1 MRAGKRKGGSSL
13 TELPP
18 DYVFRKKILFA
29 AFGLESLGEAGTKLI
44 GLFEALMAR
53 APVHAHRFA
62 GQFDLHVGQELL
74 KHLGGFAGPAVGAE
88 SAAHK
93 DFGAETLD
101 VGQSAHDVGQDRVVV
116 SRRTNN
122 EAAGVRKGGH
132 DGAVVIGLAGHD
144 SSGNPVVLEAGADGI
159 GHLFGGVP
167 HGVVDDDSALA
178 GFLFGHGLV
187 EIDDFFDAFIAGDQT
202 VVRSDHVDVQGS
214 DNGQRFQHLGRIGQ
228 DDVEV
233 IFLRTADEITVF
245 VLVDE
250 TFGAGDILA
259 ESVLG
264 EKNFGFRAV
273 GHHAIRPVQH
283 AGFLEDQCVLANGDL
298 ISAFYRLHGPVF
310 HLIAV
315 VAGHGLEGHGGAENF
330 FRLAGADDFT
340 ERAFMVE
347 FHVVDDQVV
356 DLFGLNDVAEAAE
369 KRAGLPRSYGINKGV
384 FFILDKIGVV
394 RSAFRALGI
403 AVKVVMIVVDASDPV
418 DIFKNFDSVH
428 KPSAVLYAQ
437 INAKTAGVLRPAVY
451 NHERLVLNLG
461 EFVLA
466 GAADG
471 ADPVIRQ
478 LVERNVVVFGGI
490 INVTADAAF
499 VFIHN

>member
-1 MRAGKRKGGSSL
+1 
-13 TELPP
+13 
-18 DYVFRKKILFA
+18 
-29 AFGLESLGEAGTKLI
+29 
-44 GLFEALMAR
+44 
-53 APVHAHRFA
+53 
-62 GQFDLHVGQELL
+62 
-74 KHLGGFAGPAVGAE
+74 
-88 SAAHK
+88 
-93 DFGAETLD
+93 
-101 VGQSAHDVGQDRVVV
+101 
-116 SRRTNN
+116 
-122 EAAGVRKGGH
+122 
-132 DGAVVIGLAGHD
+132 
-144 SSGNPVVLEAGADGI
+144 
-159 GHLFGGVP
+159 
-167 HGVVDDDSALA
+167 
-178 GFLFGHGLV
+178 
-187 EIDDFFDAFIAGDQT
+187 
-202 VVRSDHVDVQGS
+202 
-214 DNGQRFQHLGRIGQ
+214 
-228 DDVEV
+228 
-233 IFLRTADEITVF
+233 
-245 VLVDE
+245 
-250 TFGAGDILA
+250 
-259 ESVLG
+259 
-264 EKNFGFRAV
+264 
-273 GHHAIRPVQH
+273 
-283 AGFLEDQCVLANGDL
+283 
-298 ISAFYRLHGPVF
+298 
-310 HLIAV
+310 
-315 VAGHGLEGHGGAENF
+315 
-330 FRLAGADDFT
+330 
-340 ERAFMVE
+340 MVE

-403 AVKVVMIVVDASDPV
+403 AVKVVMIIVDASDPV

>member
-1 MRAGKRKGGSSL
+1 
-13 TELPP
+13 
-18 DYVFRKKILFA
+18 
-29 AFGLESLGEAGTKLI
+29 
-44 GLFEALMAR
+44 
-53 APVHAHRFA
+53 
-62 GQFDLHVGQELL
+62 
-74 KHLGGFAGPAVGAE
+74 
-88 SAAHK
+88 
-93 DFGAETLD
+93 
-101 VGQSAHDVGQDRVVV
+101 
-116 SRRTNN
+116 
-122 EAAGVRKGGH
+122 
-132 DGAVVIGLAGHD
+132 
-144 SSGNPVVLEAGADGI
+144 
-159 GHLFGGVP
+159 
-167 HGVVDDDSALA
+167 
-178 GFLFGHGLV
+178 
-187 EIDDFFDAFIAGDQT
+187 
-202 VVRSDHVDVQGS
+202 
-214 DNGQRFQHLGRIGQ
+214 
-228 DDVEV
+228 
-233 IFLRTADEITVF
+233 
-245 VLVDE
+245 
-250 TFGAGDILA
+250 
-259 ESVLG
+259 
-264 EKNFGFRAV
+264 
-273 GHHAIRPVQH
+273 
-283 AGFLEDQCVLANGDL
+283 
-298 ISAFYRLHGPVF
+298 
-310 HLIAV
+310 
-315 VAGHGLEGHGGAENF
+315 
-330 FRLAGADDFT
+330 
-340 ERAFMVE
+340 MVE

-369 KRAGLPRSYGINKGV
+369 KRAGLPWSYGINKGV